1 MERKIKYALP
11 WIIYLGS
18 LLGFVLA
25 RFILRG
31 IGVEFRLWVQALF
44 WALVFLFPAL
54 LIGYYLTRIKYKVLA
69 VVLTVIYAV
78 LAVIVFIGGFV
89 YFLLTSPSEHDIGLG
104 MICVAEQSGGYTTG
118 YTYWD
123 KISFFGRRQFE
134 RDEERDIRL
143 LEDKYGMEFAENS
156 GAYVTEKYPQI
167 AVHILGYPTV
177 SGSGLSDDFIENIAC
192 DHFKKT
198 YEAEAF
204 QTEWSETKENGTE
217 GYHLIVKKESEIK
230 QASKEAAAMISDA
243 MEDSIFKKFTGVLQV
258 QIEVKEN
265 KRICSLY
272 FGGESESSDLE
283 KRGDYYADAENTEK
297 TLAQTYNELLQSME
311 ESERIEQITEDTE
324 DENKKYFDRME
335 RSYDLL
341 YEKKL
346 SEQYTTSE
354 KTYNAKG
361 NFYAILGGDTAEYE
375 NEADRPYEVTVVYD
389 RVSDDGKS
397 LLFVMYKKYHEKS
410 DTATGY
416 SVDLDAEKVEEY
428 DVPWF

>member
-1 MERKIKYALP
+1 MK
-11 WIIYLGS
+11 
-18 LLGFVLA
+18 
-25 RFILRG
+25 
-31 IGVEFRLWVQALF
+31 
-44 WALVFLFPAL
+44 
-54 LIGYYLTRIKYKVLA
+54 
-69 VVLTVIYAV
+69 
-78 LAVIVFIGGFV
+78 
-89 YFLLTSPSEHDIGLG
+89 
-104 MICVAEQSGGYTTG
+104 
-118 YTYWD
+118 
-123 KISFFGRRQFE
+123 
-134 RDEERDIRL
+134 
-143 LEDKYGMEFAENS
+143 N
-156 GAYVTEKYPQI
+156 
-167 AVHILGYPTV
+167 
-177 SGSGLSDDFIENIAC
+177 
-192 DHFKKT
+192 
-198 YEAEAF
+198 
-204 QTEWSETKENGTE
+204 
-217 GYHLIVKKESEIK
+217 ESEMK

-361 NFYAILGGDTAEYE
+361 NFYAILGGDIAEYE

>member
-134 RDEERDIRL
+134 WDEERDIRL
-143 LEDKYGMEFAENS
+143 LEDKYGMKFAENS
-156 GAYVTEKYPQI
+156 GAYVTEGDQ
-167 AVHILGYPTV
+167 
-177 SGSGLSDDFIENIAC
+177 
-192 DHFKKT
+192 
-198 YEAEAF
+198 
-204 QTEWSETKENGTE
+204 
-217 GYHLIVKKESEIK
+217 
-230 QASKEAAAMISDA
+230 
-243 MEDSIFKKFTGVLQV
+243 
-258 QIEVKEN
+258 N
-265 KRICSLY
+265 K
-272 FGGESESSDLE
+272 
-283 KRGDYYADAENTEK
+283 
-297 TLAQTYNELLQSME
+297 
-311 ESERIEQITEDTE
+311 
-324 DENKKYFDRME
+324 
-335 RSYDLL
+335 
-341 YEKKL
+341 
-346 SEQYTTSE
+346 
-354 KTYNAKG
+354 
-361 NFYAILGGDTAEYE
+361 
-375 NEADRPYEVTVVYD
+375 V
-389 RVSDDGKS
+389 
-397 LLFVMYKKYHEKS
+397 
-410 DTATGY
+410 
-416 SVDLDAEKVEEY
+416 
-428 DVPWF
+428 